1 MYLYIGG
8 SIQDNHST
16 VPNQNNTYSHPMFAM
31 GPAAVSTLQ
40 RKPNEGGNEN
50 ALKRSLK
57 PFEQSSN
64 ASNQNMQT
72 SNVII
77 GASENGAS
85 KNSEFIPPI
94 NNLAAS
100 ATSGTMLQNNT
111 IHGNEF
117 KNTTTASSTTSST
130 IESPKQQKKLKHLIF
145 SGKNLKKLVS
155 KHKDSDSATYQG
167 GVSGKIKDSDGSSN
181 ENNTSDSVSKRNAA
195 ARAQAAMDDRHRRK
209 FFSHHDISSLCA
221 SLGGTAHAARAK
233 EALERRNTTTGAS
246 AASAALRSS
255 NTSGNDSTIDSPDVD
270 HGDNV
275 SNELV
280 LR

>member
-1 MYLYIGG
+1 VYVYIGG
-8 SIQDNHST
+8 SIQDSHST
-16 VPNQNNTYSHPMFAM
+16 VPNQNTTYSHPMFAM

-100 ATSGTMLQNNT
+100 ATSDTMLQNNT

-195 ARAQAAMDDRHRRK
+195 AMAQAAMDDRHRRK

-221 SLGGTAHAARAK
+221 SMGGTAHAARAK
-233 EALERRNTTTGAS
+233 EAIERRNTTTGAS